1 MLLKLLLLINIVI
14 EKININ
20 DILNK
25 KLEMKYDIKRLYEKL
40 KFDIN
45 I

>member
-25 KLEMKYDIKRLYEKL
+25 KLEMKHDIKRLYEKL

>member
-14 EKININ
+14 KKININ

-25 KLEMKYDIKRLYEKL
+25 KLEMKNDIKRLYEKL